1 MGSAREESKAGVHR
15 PTMPAAS
22 PPSLTSVNPFAL
34 LLPFVVVTVGTTV
47 LAGLAAALDW
57 HRPQM
62 LALFSV
68 AASACAATAL
78 LLAYRQ
84 RTDRSDARH
93 AVESMAA
100 RMGGVVESAMDAI
113 ITVDEDQRIVQF
125 NAAAELV
132 FGYPRSEA
140 IGTPLS
146 AFMPERYRA
155 HHAGHVRKF
164 GETGETSRRMGA
176 SRVVS
181 GLRRNGEEFPIDASI
196 SQLVEDGKRFY
207 TVILRDVTE
216 RLASEKALE
225 ASRVEVRE
233 LALNASTARE
243 QEKARFARELHDEL
257 GQSLTALQID
267 LAWLRDE
274 LPQSA
279 TAMRDKLSSMQGLV
293 DSTVSSARR
302 ISADLRPLML
312 DDLGLVAAC
321 DWLVQN
327 VRQRS
332 GIECELAV
340 GEGDLDLPDP
350 YATALFRVLQESLTN
365 VTKHSGATQVE
376 VNLVLEDGDV
386 VLSVRDNG
394 RGFSAGARK
403 PGTHGLTGLRERAS
417 LLEGTVVI
425 ESKPGR
431 GTLVEMRLPFEET
444 PSST

>member
-1 MGSAREESKAGVHR
+1 
-15 PTMPAAS
+15 
-22 PPSLTSVNPFAL
+22 
-34 LLPFVVVTVGTTV
+34 
-47 LAGLAAALDW
+47 
-57 HRPQM
+57 
-62 LALFSV
+62 
-68 AASACAATAL
+68 
-78 LLAYRQ
+78 
-84 RTDRSDARH
+84 
-93 AVESMAA
+93 
-100 RMGGVVESAMDAI
+100 
-113 ITVDEDQRIVQF
+113 
-125 NAAAELV
+125 
-132 FGYPRSEA
+132 
-140 IGTPLS
+140 
-146 AFMPERYRA
+146 
-155 HHAGHVRKF
+155 
-164 GETGETSRRMGA
+164 
-176 SRVVS
+176 
-181 GLRRNGEEFPIDASI
+181 
-196 SQLVEDGKRFY
+196 
-207 TVILRDVTE
+207 
-216 RLASEKALE
+216 
-225 ASRVEVRE
+225 
-233 LALNASTARE
+233 
-243 QEKARFARELHDEL
+243 
-257 GQSLTALQID
+257 
-267 LAWLRDE
+267 
-274 LPQSA
+274 
-279 TAMRDKLSSMQGLV
+279 
-293 DSTVSSARR
+293 
-302 ISADLRPLML
+302 ML